1 VLLVKGK
8 IPQKILE
15 HCTVHSFDE
24 EFESYMRKEKKKNWR
39 SLEGFSLDFDSSI
52 DDLKV
57 CQYVF
62 PDNEKTKAWILK
74 NLNVIEEV

>member
-1 VLLVKGK
+1 
-8 IPQKILE
+8 
-15 HCTVHSFDE
+15 
-24 EFESYMRKEKKKNWR
+24 MRKEKKKNWR